1 MSISHDPYRAL
12 REPNFRLLLTASTL
26 SVVGGI
32 LESTAL
38 GWELYERT
46 QNPLVLGNVG
56 LAQFLPVLLMALPA
70 GHVADHF
77 DRKKVAVTMR
87 LLEVVSALGLAYLSW
102 TRGPIPVIY
111 LLIALTSVARTFNG
125 PAFSTFLPNS
135 VPGPAFGNAIT
146 WNATIT
152 QLAAMIAPAVAGVLI
167 ASLAPIKIDGGPI
180 NVGAT
185 LSYALAAMLSLVIA
199 FCVSRLNIKAN
210 IVVRKAATVK
220 DVLAGARFVFHE
232 KIILAA
238 ITLDL
243 FAVLFGGAVA
253 LLPVFAKDVLNVGPE
268 GFGILRAAPAVGA
281 TLMAV
286 ILTRLPPMRQAGKT
300 LIFVVAGFGVATIVF
315 GLSRSFWLSLL
326 ALGLAG
332 AFDNVSVVIRHAL
345 TPLRTPDA
353 MRGRVSA
360 VERVFISSSN
370 ELGAWESGV
379 TAAAFGPVAS
389 VVGGGIG
396 TLLVV
401 GLVAKFFPQL
411 RSLKRLEPD

>member
-1 MSISHDPYRAL
+1 M
-12 REPNFRLLLTASTL
+12 
-26 SVVGGI
+26 
-32 LESTAL
+32 
-38 GWELYERT
+38 
-46 QNPLVLGNVG
+46 
-56 LAQFLPVLLMALPA
+56 
-70 GHVADHF
+70 
-77 DRKKVAVTMR
+77 
-87 LLEVVSALGLAYLSW
+87 

-152 QLAAMIAPAVAGVLI
+152 QLAGMIAPAVAGVLI

-199 FCVSRLNIKAN
+199 LCVSQLKIKAN
-210 IVVRKAATVK
+210 VVIRKAATVK
-220 DVLAGARFVFHE
+220 DVLAGARFVFKE
-232 KIILAA
+232 KMILAA

-243 FAVLFGGAVA
+243 FAMLFGGAVA

-286 ILTRLPPMRQAGKT
+286 ILTRLPPMRQAGKI
-300 LIFVVAGFGVATIVF
+300 LIFVVAGFGIATIVF

-401 GLVAKFFPQL
+401 GLVARFFPQL